1 MRWKVQVWEL
11 VKEGLVGHTVEGFLQ
26 VDEDT
31 PDTHP
36 PLKER
41 VASVHSNYVGNRCAA
56 TRSEA
61 KLTKS

>member
-41 VASVHSNYVGNRCAA
+41 VASVHSNYVGCDSHMMCV
-56 TRSEA
+56 TVMCQ
-61 KLTKS
+61 L